1 MKKYTFLGKTKVL
14 DDGVEVHRIVA
25 VTDFKD
31 LNGETVNAG
40 DLGGCIESEKNLSQD
55 GIAWVRVTAIV
66 CGNAVIKDNALIS
79 NDAVVSGNAKIT
91 GNARVKGHA
100 KVRGDAQVRG
110 HAEVTGWAIV
120 QGAAVITNY
129 AHVSDHVVIDDDAI
143 IKDNSKIFGRS
154 KIYGN
159 AVIKGN
165 SAIGSHADI
174 FSEEQVLVVGPIGS
188 RGDFTTF
195 YRNAFCG
202 ISVKCGCFRGDIVP
216 FLERVTATH
225 GNNKFASIYRAAAEL
240 AKLQIRDLKYMKD
253 DKDDE

>member
-1 MKKYTFLGKTKVL
+1 MKKYTFLGETKVL
-14 DDGVEVHRIVA
+14 NDGVEVHRIVA
-25 VTDFKD
+25 VTDFMD
-31 LNGETVNAG
+31 LDGETVNAG
-40 DLGGCIESEKNLSQD
+40 DWGGWIESEKNLSQD

-66 CGNAVIKDNALIS
+66 HGNAVVKDNALIS
-79 NDAVVSGNAKIT
+79 NEAVVSSNAKIK
-91 GNARVKGHA
+91 GNARVNGHA
-100 KVRGDAQVRG
+100 RVRGDAQVRN
-110 HAEVTGWAIV
+110 HAEVTDRAIV
-120 QGAAVITNY
+120 QGATIITNY
-129 AHVSDHVVIDDDAI
+129 ANVSGHAVIDDDAV
-143 IKDNSKIFGRS
+143 IKGNSKIFGKS

-165 SAIGSHADI
+165 SAIGNHADI

-253 DKDDE
+253 DKDDK